1 MLEIITVG
9 LILLSMAFGDKL
21 AETLSILV
29 PPWLKKILAVA
40 CVLLSIRL
48 FSMALEPNPATTGEI
63 EDIVN
68 TAVDIFMF
76 IASIFLFFA
85 GVVTWFGTP
94 TEDMSSSAEQ
104 QPHLNFEI
112 KR

>member
-1 MLEIITVG
+1 MLEIITVV
-9 LILLSMAFGDKL
+9 LILLTMAFGEQL
-21 AETLSILV
+21 AETLSILA
-29 PPWLKKILAVA
+29 PTWLKKILAVV

-48 FSMALEPNPATTGEI
+48 FSMALEPNPVTTGEI

-68 TAVDIFMF
+68 TAIDVFMF
-76 IASIFLFFA
+76 IASIILFFA
-85 GVVTWFGTP
+85 GVAIWFGTP